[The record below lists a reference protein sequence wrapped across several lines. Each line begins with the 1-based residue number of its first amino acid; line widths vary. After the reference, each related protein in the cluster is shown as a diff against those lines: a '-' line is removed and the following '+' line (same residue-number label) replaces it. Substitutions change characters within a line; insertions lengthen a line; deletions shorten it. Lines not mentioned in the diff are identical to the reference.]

1 MTPENWEAS
10 VEQLKLL
17 VSKAASYRDKI
28 TLVWLLEDEDCAPLA
43 TELRELVSGDIKLS
57 YQEPFEN
64 QALALRFGIERLVHL
79 LRGVKIGVAL
89 SGGAARGMAHLG
101 VLKALEQNGIFPD
114 MIAGT
119 SAGAMNGTLCASG
132 LDVDYLVGRFVNDL
146 HPNWWFRVL
155 PRGDQWY
162 LLNKYRWGKFDPM
175 LRKYLGD
182 KQLEQLPI
190 PMHTITVDLI
200 SGKAIIRESG
210 DSVHAIVESINL
222 PVLATPI
229 NRDGKALVDGGLI
242 KNIPVDVLVEKGCN
256 FVIAVSVTAKMELE
270 FADNTPDTPTSDM
283 KSAST
288 IQTLMRGYLVQSA
301 DRHEFGVQQADVVIE
316 PDTTRFDLTAF
327 TKTDELAKVGEEA
340 AMQALPGIKQLLSRL
355 DGKLFKSPA

>member
-1 MTPENWEAS
+1 M
-10 VEQLKLL
+10 
-17 VSKAASYRDKI
+17 
-28 TLVWLLEDEDCAPLA
+28 
-43 TELRELVSGDIKLS
+43 
-57 YQEPFEN
+57 
-64 QALALRFGIERLVHL
+64 
-79 LRGVKIGVAL
+79 
-89 SGGAARGMAHLG
+89 
-101 VLKALEQNGIFPD
+101 
-114 MIAGT
+114 
-119 SAGAMNGTLCASG
+119 
-132 LDVDYLVGRFVNDL
+132 
-146 HPNWWFRVL
+146 
-155 PRGDQWY
+155 
-162 LLNKYRWGKFDPM
+162 
-175 LRKYLGD
+175 
-182 KQLEQLPI
+182 
-190 PMHTITVDLI
+190 
-200 SGKAIIRESG
+200 
-210 DSVHAIVESINL
+210 ESINL